1 MFFCSVFWHSNYSA
15 NGFFTPTWVWEV
27 ISNPGAVLCFVHF
40 VWPYENQWLP
50 KQLDWDLVE
59 RAFKICFKTNPR
71 AVYGVEAQSACNPTA
86 LIQSLFIMDCAQCD
100 LLGIYR
106 FSQED
111 CAFLHK
117 SMDQYGAQQG
127 LMISYGSLKHL
138 TNSWSCLS
146 SCRALHMQ
154 FRIWNIMTFITINI
168 PKWPVAKSF
177 KNDQS
182 FPFFVV
188 LFMLSFRSQNITG
201 AASS

>member
-1 MFFCSVFWHSNYSA
+1 MRSYFKPWSSSLFCSLCLAIWEPMIAKAIRLRPCWESFQNMFQNQPQSCVWRGSTISLQSNSP
-15 NGFFTPTWVWEV
+15 NT
-27 ISNPGAVLCFVHF
+27 
-40 VWPYENQWLP
+40 
-50 KQLDWDLVE
+50 
-59 RAFKICFKTNPR
+59 
-71 AVYGVEAQSACNPTA
+71 
-86 LIQSLFIMDCAQCD
+86 SLFIMDCAQCD

-106 FSQED
+106 FSQGD

-117 SMDQYGAQQG
+117 SMNQYGAQQG

-154 FRIWNIMTFITINI
+154 FRIWKIMTFITINI

-182 FPFFVV
+182 FPLFVV